1 MPRTAVQVEQLKDER
16 RKAIL
21 RAARVAFARK
31 GFATKMGEIAALAG
45 VSHGLVYHYF
55 PEKDSLL
62 AAVLEEE
69 AQAGEELM
77 DAVLAQPGTPWSRLV
92 FLCTQMSEGLRHEP
106 EYLLVIVHA
115 FTQDAAPAS
124 VRQVLDRYKDRFYGQ
139 LMGLIEQ
146 GQRAGEIAPGPP
158 GQLTRTL
165 MALLYGLAISR
176 MLDPDSEPPPLELV
190 LRVLKA

>member
-1 MPRTAVQVEQLKDER
+1 MPRTAIQVEQLKDER

-21 RAARVAFARK
+21 RASRVAFARK

-62 AAVLEEE
+62 AALLEEE
-69 AQAGEELM
+69 SQAGEELM
-77 DAVLAQPGTPWSRLV
+77 ATTLAQPGTPWARLV
-92 FLCTQMSEGLRHEP
+92 FLCTQMNEGLRHEP
-106 EYLLVIVHA
+106 EHLLVIVHA

-124 VRQVLDRYKDRFYGQ
+124 VRQVLERYKDRFYGQ

-146 GQRAGEIAPGPP
+146 GQRSGEIAPGPP
-158 GQLTRTL
+158 AQLTRTL
-165 MALLYGLAISR
+165 MALMYGLAISR